1 VSGKDLRR
9 RKTNPDDVGGRG
21 LFAVRGD
28 EPRGGAE
35 SVLAEAMMSEET
47 RHAKLWD
54 GEGEQW
60 AAEEIVFGEAIKA
73 VYELTDGH
81 FMVSAN
87 QIWLPGVYAD
97 RRTAEAAFEFT
108 AAALA
113 KLQAEKNQEN
123 GAAGGIITF
132 ADLQRIKAVSI
143 PPR

>member
-1 VSGKDLRR
+1 
-9 RKTNPDDVGGRG
+9 
-21 LFAVRGD
+21 
-28 EPRGGAE
+28 
-35 SVLAEAMMSEET
+35 MMSEET

-87 QIWLPGVYAD
+87 QIWLPGAYAD